1 MIRAFVFFVFL
12 FLYAPIFYVVASSF
26 IDNGEL
32 TAKWFAQLFEDKTVV
47 KAFYNSLSLA
57 LLTTLLSVIFGTL
70 AAYAYMRTDMKFESL
85 FYTPIV
91 IPEITEALSLL
102 LFYKLISFPLG
113 FYSVLLGH
121 IAFNIAF
128 VFVIVKARL
137 SSHLRSIEEASLTL
151 GANEIQTFLK
161 VTIPM
166 AMPGI
171 VAGSLIAFTLSWD
184 NFVKTVFTT
193 GPGFQTIPIL
203 IWSQAARGVV
213 SPTLSALTT
222 LMLLT
227 SILLA
232 YLYAKISIRRE

>member
-1 MIRAFVFFVFL
+1 MIRFFVFL
-12 FLYAPIFYVVASSF
+12 IFLFLYIPIAYVVASSF
-26 IDNGEL
+26 MDGGEI
-32 TAKWFAQLFEDKTVV
+32 TGKWFAKLFEDPIVIRS
-47 KAFYNSLSLA
+47 FYNSLSLA
-57 LLTTLLSVIFGTL
+57 VLSTLFSVILGTL
-70 AAYAYMRTDMKFESL
+70 AAYAFLRTNLRFESL

-102 LFYKLISFPLG
+102 LFYKLLSFPLG

-137 SSHLRSIEEASLTL
+137 STQLRSVEEASLTL
-151 GANEIQTFLK
+151 GANEIQTFLR

-193 GPGFQTIPIL
+193 GPGFQTLPLL

-213 SPTLSALTT
+213 SPSLNALTT
-222 LMLLT
+222 LMLLI
-227 SILLA
+227 SFILA
-232 YLYAKISIRRE
+232 YLYARISIRRE

>member
-1 MIRAFVFFVFL
+1 MIRFFVFL
-12 FLYAPIFYVVASSF
+12 IFLFLYIPITYVVASSF
-26 IDNGEL
+26 MDGGEI
-32 TAKWFAQLFEDKTVV
+32 TGKWFVKLFEDPIIVRS
-47 KAFYNSLSLA
+47 FYNSLSLA
-57 LLTTLLSVIFGTL
+57 LLSTLFSVIFGTL
-70 AAYAYMRTDMKFESL
+70 AAYAFLRTNLKFESL
-85 FYTPIV
+85 LYTPIV

-102 LFYKLISFPLG
+102 LFYKLLSFPLG

-137 SSHLRSIEEASLTL
+137 STQLRSVEEASLTL
-151 GANEIQTFLK
+151 GANEIQTFLR

-193 GPGFQTIPIL
+193 GPGFQTLPLL
-203 IWSQAARGVV
+203 IWSQAARGIV
-213 SPTLSALTT
+213 SPSLNALTT
-222 LMLLT
+222 LMLLV
-227 SILLA
+227 SFLLA
-232 YLYAKISIRRE
+232 YLYARISIRRE

>member
-1 MIRAFVFFVFL
+1 MIRAFVIFVFL
-12 FLYAPIFYVVASSF
+12 FLYAPIVYVVASSF
-26 IDNGEL
+26 MDNGEI
-32 TAKWFAQLFEDKTVV
+32 TTKWFSKLFEDRVIAN
-47 KAFYNSLSLA
+47 AFYNSLSLA
-57 LLTTLLSVIFGTL
+57 LLATFFSVIFGTL
-70 AAYAYMRTDMKFESL
+70 AAYAFIRTNMRFESL

-113 FYSVLLGH
+113 FYSVLIGH

-137 SSHLRSIEEASLTL
+137 STHLKLVEEASLTL
-151 GANEIQTFLK
+151 GANELQTFFR
-161 VTIPM
+161 VTVPM

-193 GPGFQTIPIL
+193 GPGFQTLPLL

-213 SPTLSALTT
+213 SPSLSALTT

-227 SILLA
+227 SFILA
-232 YLYAKISIRRE
+232 YLYVRISIRRE